1 MDDRRTDREKKRKG
15 FDTRGQKGDIL
26 TGRVKAEKIKN
37 RFARNPKV
45 NEDFLAPFAK
55 GKMF

>member
-1 MDDRRTDREKKRKG
+1 MDDRGSNREKKRKS
-15 FDTRGQKGDIL
+15 FDTKGQKGDIL

-37 RFARNPKV
+37 RIAWYTKV
-45 NEDFLAPFAK
+45 FEDTLAPLAK

>member
-1 MDDRRTDREKKRKG
+1 MDDRGSNREKKRKS

-45 NEDFLAPFAK
+45 IEDFLAPFAK

>member
-1 MDDRRTDREKKRKG
+1 MDDRGSNREKKRKG

-37 RFARNPKV
+37 RIAWSPKV
-45 NEDFLAPFAK
+45 AEDFLAPLAK